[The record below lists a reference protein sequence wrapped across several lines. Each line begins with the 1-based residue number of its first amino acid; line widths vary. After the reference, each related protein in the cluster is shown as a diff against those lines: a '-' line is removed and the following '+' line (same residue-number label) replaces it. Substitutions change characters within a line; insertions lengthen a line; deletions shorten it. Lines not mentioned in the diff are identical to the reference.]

1 MFRDIYPQEFYDK
14 IINRKLCV
22 SGRNMLDI
30 GTETGAYETAAEI
43 APAEFDI
50 LHEGAVA
57 ELKKSGG

>member
-30 GTETGAYETAAEI
+30 GTETGAYETAC
-43 APAEFDI
+43 
-50 LHEGAVA
+50 
-57 ELKKSGG
+57 